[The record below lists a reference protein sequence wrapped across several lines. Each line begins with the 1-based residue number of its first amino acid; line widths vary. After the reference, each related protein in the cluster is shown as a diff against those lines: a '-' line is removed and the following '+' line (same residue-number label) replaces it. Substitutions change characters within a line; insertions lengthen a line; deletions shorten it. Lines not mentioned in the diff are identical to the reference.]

1 MRRLHFQRLALS
13 ESVSYCWRRIA
24 KENLRMRFRLRA
36 EKFFR
41 ARQASSRKVT
51 SNCQCRRFS
60 IPQCSLI
67 WDHCAS
73 PPLHSFHLLASRIG
87 VFRLRSGMPVSR
99 PYPLSEGSSFREGAF
114 LGYLVLWSRRSP
126 GIRFRLYAIASKII
140 VCHSFQDI
148 LCMRSLKPSV
158 ATSPS

>member
-13 ESVSYCWRRIA
+13 ESVSCCWRRIA
-24 KENLRMRFRLRA
+24 KANLRMRFRLRA

-67 WDHCAS
+67 LLLKVSLVWLSRGESIGRVLEEMALISLESEDKIC
-73 PPLHSFHLLASRIG
+73 LLLDQLFGYFYLRTHSIHRDDGSFKGKLIKEFRHARNLVRLLSHS
-87 VFRLRSGMPVSR
+87 L
-99 PYPLSEGSSFREGAF
+99 LSNA
-114 LGYLVLWSRRSP
+114 
-126 GIRFRLYAIASKII
+126 
-140 VCHSFQDI
+140 
-148 LCMRSLKPSV
+148 
-158 ATSPS
+158 

>member
-13 ESVSYCWRRIA
+13 ERLSYCWRRIA

-41 ARQASSRKVT
+41 TRHASSRKVT

-67 WDHCAS
+67 LLLKVSLVWLSRGESIGRVLEEMALISLESEDKISFLLDH
-73 PPLHSFHLLASRIG
+73 LF
-87 VFRLRSGMPVSR
+87 
-99 PYPLSEGSSFREGAF
+99 
-114 LGYLVLWSRRSP
+114 GYLYLRTH
-126 GIRFRLYAIASKII
+126 GIYRDDGSFKGKLIKEFRHASNL
-140 VCHSFQDI
+140 VRLLSHS
-148 LCMRSLKPSV
+148 LLSN
-158 ATSPS
+158 A